1 MSVIDKPGS
10 SRVIQPASDL
20 RIMTCRVKGI
30 EVRDAS
36 STPDGSWTMSGYASV
51 FDTDSVIHDGQ
62 YFQMVESI
70 DPGAFD
76 NALAAPGLL
85 THFNFGHDMN
95 RVMASTAVP
104 AGQVGSL
111 GLRVDREKGLFFM
124 ARVDPADPDAQAL
137 AVKMRNGVV
146 DGASFAFTIAR
157 KQLTTTDM
165 EDGREQD
172 YVRILEVGELY
183 DVCACAQGAY
193 PTASSDFAARSYG
206 RSILGLG
213 VKKRTDLN
221 EPDPEDVGETFGT
234 DLAEAIEALSD
245 LIADGYDLSMTCD
258 EASGMT
264 VADMVSQCIGC
275 LSDLLAPDA
284 AGMAPMEPP
293 VVNMN
298 SRFGQPVEGGRR
310 GQPVLGGR
318 EDVSPIVGG
327 VPSPTR
333 LALPRLR
340 AAARSSRTLYPLKD
354 SP

>member
-51 FDTDSVIHDGQ
+51 FDTDSVIYDGQ
-62 YFQMVESI
+62 YFRMVESV

-111 GLRVDREKGLFFM
+111 GLRVDRDKGLFFM

-137 AVKMRNGVV
+137 AVKMRSGVV

-157 KQLTTTDM
+157 KELTTTDM

-193 PTASSDFAARSYG
+193 PTASSEFAARSYG
-206 RSILGLG
+206 RTILGLG
-213 VKKRTDLN
+213 AKKRTDLN
-221 EPDPEDVGETFGT
+221 QPDPEDEGETFAT

-245 LIADGYDLSMTCD
+245 LLADGYDLSMPAD
-258 EASGMT
+258 LDASTT
-264 VADMVSQCIGC
+264 VADEITECIGY
-275 LSDLLAPDA
+275 LSSVLSG
-284 AGMAPMEPP
+284 AGSQSEPP

-298 SRFGQPVEGGRR
+298 SKFGQPPIGGGRR
-310 GQPVLGGR
+310 GQPGPGGR
-318 EDVSPIVGG
+318 EDVSPVMGG
-327 VPSPTR
+327 VPSPQLQ
-333 LALPRLR
+333 LARLR
-340 AAARSSRTLYPLKD
+340 AKARTSRTLFPD
-354 SP
+354 RSTA